1 MPMKDLLFSGIQP
14 TNVLHIG
21 NYIGALKQWVEI
33 QHRYKCLFCVVDL
46 HAVTVP
52 QDPKILRAN
61 ILNTAAAYLAVG
73 IDPKRCSL
81 FVQSEVPEHAELGW
95 LLSTIVKISE
105 LERMTQF
112 KDKSTKRGENVGVG
126 LFTYPTLMAA
136 DILLY
141 DTTVVPVGE
150 DQMQH
155 VELTRLVARRF
166 NTQFGETFTIP
177 QSLVQKVGSRIM
189 GLDDP
194 TVKMSKSASSTA
206 NFIALTDDTDTIRKK
221 IMRAVTDS
229 GSGISYDPD
238 KKPAV
243 ANLMTIFHHATG
255 KPMKEIE
262 KEFGNAGYG
271 DFKKALAEAVIEM
284 LKPIQEKLEEFK
296 KDPAELS
303 TILDAGREEARH
315 LAKEKMAQVRERM
328 GLGRS

>member
-1 MPMKDLLFSGIQP
+1 MRMKDLLFSGIQP

-21 NYIGALKQWVEI
+21 NYIGALKQWVDI

-52 QDPKILRAN
+52 QDPKVLRAN
-61 ILNTAAAYLAVG
+61 ILSTAAAYLAVG
-73 IDPKRCSL
+73 IDPKRCTL

-112 KDKSTKRGENVGVG
+112 KDKSKKRGENVGVG
-126 LFTYPTLMAA
+126 LFTYPALMAA

-155 VELTRLVARRF
+155 VELARLIARRF

-177 QSLVQKVGSRIM
+177 QSLIQKVGSRIM

-194 TVKMSKSASSTA
+194 SVKMSKSATSTA
-206 NFIALTDDTDTIRKK
+206 NFIALTDDPDTIRKK

-229 GSGISYDPD
+229 DKGIEYDPE

-243 ANLMTIFHHATG
+243 SNLMSIFHHATG
-255 KPMKEIE
+255 RSMKDLE
-262 KEFGNAGYG
+262 KEFDGKGYG
-271 DFKKALAEAVIEM
+271 DFKKALAEAVVEM
-284 LKPIQEKLEEFK
+284 VRPIQEKLYEFK
-296 KDPAELS
+296 KDPAELEK
-303 TILDAGREEARH
+303 ILDAGRDAAH
-315 LAKEKMAQVRERM
+315 DLACQKMCLVREQM
-328 GLGRS
+328 GIGRN